1 MIPDKDRAWLEE
13 VASYACCVCNER
25 DGVQAHHLRECGAG
39 CMSKKPPDV
48 FCVPLCVKH
57 HALIHRARLT
67 SAELVEVYRCALV
80 LIARY
85 FKRTHSV
92 EAVLGEE
99 GF

>member
-1 MIPDKDRAWLEE
+1 MLPDKDRDWVLE
-13 VASYACCVCNER
+13 VASYACCVCDSR
-25 DGVQAHHLRECGAG
+25 YRVQAHHLRETGAG

-48 FCVPLCVKH
+48 FVVPLCMKH
-57 HALIHRARLT
+57 HAAAHLEQLT
-67 SAELVEVYRCALV
+67 SDEWVKVYRTALR

-99 GF
+99 AF